1 MNISSRG
8 GGGKLKVFST
18 QMQEHV
24 ALSTSKRRVL
34 AKPSMVI
41 KKKKKKN
48 TSNNKIKRYGGGI

>member
-1 MNISSRG
+1 
-8 GGGKLKVFST
+8 
-18 QMQEHV
+18 MQEHV

-41 KKKKKKN
+41 KKKKKN

>member
-1 MNISSRG
+1 
-8 GGGKLKVFST
+8 
-18 QMQEHV
+18 MQEHV

-41 KKKKKKN
+41 KKKN

>member
-1 MNISSRG
+1 
-8 GGGKLKVFST
+8 
-18 QMQEHV
+18 MQEHV

-41 KKKKKKN
+41 KKKKN